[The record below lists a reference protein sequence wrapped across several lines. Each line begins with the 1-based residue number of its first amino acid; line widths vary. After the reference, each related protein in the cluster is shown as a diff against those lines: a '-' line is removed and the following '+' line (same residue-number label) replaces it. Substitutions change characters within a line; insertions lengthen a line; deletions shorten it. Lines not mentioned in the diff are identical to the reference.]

1 MYGSDASV
9 NVCHTRRPLLCVT
22 IPVRLGLPRAGA
34 ARAPGP
40 AADRGA
46 NPRGMRGTRGSWW
59 DVVARTRH
67 IQGRPRG
74 PALYLSPVSAALIS
88 LSCPSTAAHHA
99 LAV

>member
-1 MYGSDASV
+1 MCNY
-9 NVCHTRRPLLCVT
+9 TRTTGP
-22 IPVRLGLPRAGA
+22 AGA

-67 IQGRPRG
+67 IQGRPRR
-74 PALYLSPVSAALIS
+74 PPSISLDSPVSAALIS

>member
-22 IPVRLGLPRAGA
+22 NTRTTGPAGA

-67 IQGRPRG
+67 IQGRPRR
-74 PALYLSPVSAALIS
+74 PPSIS
-88 LSCPSTAAHHA
+88 LPSPQH
-99 LAV
+99 

>member
-22 IPVRLGLPRAGA
+22 NTRTTGPAGA

-67 IQGRPRG
+67 I
-74 PALYLSPVSAALIS
+74 L
-88 LSCPSTAAHHA
+88 
-99 LAV
+99 

>member
-1 MYGSDASV
+1 MCNRY
-9 NVCHTRRPLLCVT
+9 TRTTGP
-22 IPVRLGLPRAGA
+22 AGA

-67 IQGRPRG
+67 IQGRPRR
-74 PALYLSPVSAALIS
+74 PPSIS
-88 LSCPSTAAHHA
+88 LPS
-99 LAV
+99 AVSLSAQH

>member
-1 MYGSDASV
+1 MCNY
-9 NVCHTRRPLLCVT
+9 TRTTGP
-22 IPVRLGLPRAGA
+22 AGA

-67 IQGRPRG
+67 IQGRPRR
-74 PALYLSPVSAALIS
+74 PPSISISLSRLRISPYFSASAALIS